1 MEGKKSPVQLLQ
13 QYISARRP
21 IIYINHFDF
30 EAVDRMIES
39 ACSCIGKRGYEIVEF
54 SPAAGRVDFR
64 TKNKK
69 GASPGDL
76 ADFLQKFNSSLYK
89 DIAKETIVILKEVHD
104 DIKDK
109 RIYSALQTIA
119 CRKNMSP
126 DIPGDYFRI
135 TIVIVDSKMAI
146 PPELEKFV
154 SVINFR
160 PPTDVEIEKIL
171 RETAKANDGVV
182 DEASLKDLTMA
193 LSGLSEFEI
202 VQITKLALAK
212 HGEITKDDLELIF
225 DEKRQAIQ
233 KSGLLELVDTSK
245 KVDIGDFDNLVG
257 YLEKKAF
264 IFKDLVDA
272 REHGVDAPAGIILV
286 GMPGCGKSLS
296 ARCVAEVFNCPLLKL
311 DVGRLLG
318 KYVGESDGNLRKAI
332 QVAEAAS
339 PCILWIDEIEK
350 AFAGAG
356 GGEVMTRMFGY
367 FLTWMQEK
375 TLPIYVLATA
385 NDISNLPP
393 EFKRRGRFDE
403 IFKVELP
410 KGKGIADIFKIHLK
424 MRMGKQTGGTIPED
438 IDLNYLVQL
447 CEDDYDGS
455 GTGKMYSGAD
465 IASIVKSAAEN
476 AYLDGKRL
484 ISQEDLELLIEKTTS
499 SCKSQEKTDTY
510 KKMVAALKDADY
522 KSVSSNT

>member
-233 KSGLLELVDTSK
+233 KSGLLELVDTSR
-245 KVDIGDFDNLVG
+245 KVALGDFDNLVD
-257 YLEKKAF
+257 YLQKKAF

-272 REHGVDAPAGIILV
+272 REH
-286 GMPGCGKSLS
+286 
-296 ARCVAEVFNCPLLKL
+296 
-311 DVGRLLG
+311 RLHH
-318 KYVGESDGNLRKAI
+318 RW
-332 QVAEAAS
+332 
-339 PCILWIDEIEK
+339 C
-350 AFAGAG
+350 
-356 GGEVMTRMFGY
+356 R
-367 FLTWMQEK
+367 
-375 TLPIYVLATA
+375 
-385 NDISNLPP
+385 
-393 EFKRRGRFDE
+393 
-403 IFKVELP
+403 
-410 KGKGIADIFKIHLK
+410 
-424 MRMGKQTGGTIPED
+424 
-438 IDLNYLVQL
+438 
-447 CEDDYDGS
+447 
-455 GTGKMYSGAD
+455 
-465 IASIVKSAAEN
+465 
-476 AYLDGKRL
+476 
-484 ISQEDLELLIEKTTS
+484 
-499 SCKSQEKTDTY
+499 
-510 KKMVAALKDADY
+510 
-522 KSVSSNT
+522 

>member
-109 RIYSALQTIA
+109 RIYSALQTIT

-245 KVDIGDFDNLVG
+245 KVDIGDFDNLG
-257 YLEKKAF
+257 EYLKGKAA
-264 IFKDLVDA
+264 IFQDLV
-272 REHGVDAPAGIILV
+272 
-286 GMPGCGKSLS
+286 S
-296 ARCVAEVFNCPLLKL
+296 ARYVAKKFNCPLLKF

-318 KYVGESDGNLRKAI
+318 KYVGESEGNLRKAI

-350 AFAGAG
+350 AFANATNGD
-356 GGEVMTRMFGY
+356 VMTRMLGY

-385 NDISNLPP
+385 NNISNLPP

-403 IFKVELP
+403 IFKVDLP
-410 KGKGIADIFKIHLK
+410 KGNGIASIFKIHLQ
-424 MRMGKQTGGTIPED
+424 MRMKKLTGGTIPED
-438 IDLNYLVQL
+438 IVLDDLVQL
-447 CEDDYDGS
+447 CE
-455 GTGKMYSGAD
+455 GKMYSGAD
-465 IASIVKSAAEN
+465 IASIVKSAAEI

-484 ISQEDLELLIEKTTS
+484 ISQEDLEELIEKTPS
-499 SCKSQEKTDTY
+499 SCKSQENTEAY
-510 KKMVAALKDADY
+510 KVMVKALKELDC
-522 KSVSSNT
+522 KPVSRNT